1 MFDYARSDTHF
12 LLFIY
17 DNLRNNLLAQS
28 DPSSP
33 EGDLIKEV
41 LQRSKAEALQ
51 RYEWPFY
58 DAQRGKGANGW
69 YKLLERTPA
78 LFNKEQFAV
87 FRAVHQWRDQ
97 LARKEDEG
105 TNLIMPKQVVFN
117 IARQIPL
124 DTPSLLGC
132 SHPISASV
140 RPRIG
145 DLLRVIK
152 EARIAGATGPEMMEF
167 LEPIEQAHTN
177 KHQAQSVSI
186 KDSFPSTLATA
197 NNTITSIQAPRS
209 NLSVRT
215 KVSKFWGT
223 ILEDSTSLGQ
233 NLELQKLQKQHESL
247 RLVLPLP
254 LLTAEVFGDSTGG
267 RNSVMEL
274 NQHEPG
280 ARAEHQYVKQRRPNQ
295 NDVFVVQQAG
305 GSRKRKADNMEDVS
319 EAGTPTSPIVIDSEN
334 DDVESK
340 VSVGDIEGNEVMR
353 LEDKLLAQKQE
364 NKRLKKKLKKER
376 KRKRKGLK
384 KSGAVNNGEEGAEE
398 AAFDYVNAPSI
409 LHAKK
414 ARTDQRGGNNSF
426 DPYVKSLDTPKGMRK
441 VQKEGGGKSFTF
453 KN

>member
-1 MFDYARSDTHF
+1 MFNYARSDTHF

-28 DPSSP
+28 DPSLP

-97 LARKEDEG
+97 LARREDEA
-105 TNLIMPKQVVFN
+105 TNLIMSKQVVFN

-167 LEPIEQAHTN
+167 LEPIERADTN
-177 KHQAQSVSI
+177 KHQAQSVSV

-209 NLSVRT
+209 SLSVRT

-254 LLTAEVFGDSTGG
+254 LLTAEVFRDPSAGK
-267 RNSVMEL
+267 NSVVEL
-274 NQHEPG
+274 NQHDPG

-319 EAGTPTSPIVIDSEN
+319 EAGTPTTPIVIDSEN

-353 LEDKLLAQKQE
+353 LEDKLLAQQQE

-384 KSGAVNNGEEGAEE
+384 KSGGVNNGEEGTEE
-398 AAFDYVNAPSI
+398 AFDYVNAPSI

-414 ARTDQRGGNNSF
+414 VGTDQRGGKNSF
-426 DPYVKSLDTPKGMRK
+426 DPYAKSLDTPKGMRK

>member
-1 MFDYARSDTHF
+1 MFNYARADTHF

-28 DPSSP
+28 DPSLP
-33 EGDLIKEV
+33 EGDLIEEV
-41 LQRSKAEALQ
+41 LRRSKAEALQ

-58 DAQRGKGANGW
+58 DAQRGKGVNGW

-97 LARKEDEG
+97 LARKEDEA
-105 TNLIMPKQVVFN
+105 TNLVMPKQAIFN

-124 DTPSLLGC
+124 DTPTLLGC

-167 LEPIEQAHTN
+167 LEPIKQADTN
-177 KHQAQSVSI
+177 KHRAQSFSVKESI
-186 KDSFPSTLATA
+186 PSTLATA
-197 NNTITSIQAPRS
+197 NNTIISIQAPRS
-209 NLSVRT
+209 SLSVRN

-223 ILEDSTSLGQ
+223 ILEDNTSLGH

-254 LLTAEVFGDSTGG
+254 LLTAEVFRDPSAGK
-267 RNSVMEL
+267 NSVMEL
-274 NQHEPG
+274 NQHDPG

-295 NDVFVVQQAG
+295 NDFVVQQAG

-334 DDVESK
+334 DDEVSK
-340 VSVGDIEGNEVMR
+340 VSVGDIEGNGVMG
-353 LEDKLLAQKQE
+353 LEDKLLAQQQE
-364 NKRLKKKLKKER
+364 HKRLKKKLKKER

-384 KSGAVNNGEEGAEE
+384 KSGGINNGEEGAEE
-398 AAFDYVNAPSI
+398 PFDYVNAPSI

-414 ARTDQRGGNNSF
+414 VGKDQRGGKNAF
-426 DPYVKSLDTPKGMRK
+426 DPYAKSLDTPKGMRK

-453 KN
+453 KK